1 MPVKNVGQACG
12 SNADCKNK
20 NCVKNICTRRKRQN
34 KKTPKKVGSKCSKN
48 VDCVNKNCLD
58 NICTRR
64 TKKKKASPKPPSPK
78 PPSPKPPSPKP
89 PSPKPPSHKP
99 PSPKPPSHKTVST
112 PAKKYLANRNELNNE
127 NKLVSKLI
135 RKHFR
140 QGDVIINEDDSED
153 FYIYM
158 TSNDETPY
166 LGYAKE
172 GQQLS
177 MPLNMTNHT
186 RNFFNTYINIFF
198 DTDVM
203 PYLHGEA
210 TIRHDDE
217 FLQTIF
223 KQISPNNIYKIE
235 FLMDDEDVKFKEIE
249 RETNKVLRERV
260 RPLRM

>member
-64 TKKKKASPKPPSPK
+64 TKKKK
-78 PPSPKPPSPKP
+78 PSPKP
-89 PSPKPPSHKP
+89 PSPKPPSHK
-99 PSPKPPSHKTVST
+99 TVSA

-135 RKHFR
+135 RKNFR